1 MNKFAALLAAGM
13 LLSGCVY
20 NSKVS
25 TGAEQ
30 LQHHRFVLTSVNGQA
45 VNASDRPLELSFG
58 EKMAITGKMYVSG
71 NMCNG
76 FSGEGKVSDGELK
89 VKSLAMTR
97 MLCHDAQLNTLDAT
111 IGKMLREGAQ
121 VDLTENQLTLA
132 TADQTLPR
140 DGAAVSSRSCRPP
153 APARCSVCRSAA
165 RTCQSPNHRADEPPI
180 TSRLSWRSW
189 PDRRR
194 SSPPAFPA

>member
-111 IGKMLREGAQ
+111 IDKMLREGAHLLVETAFRLQ
-121 VDLTENQLTLA
+121 QSCFQHRYQALEQSIHALA
-132 TADQTLPR
+132 DN
-140 DGAAVSSRSCRPP
+140 
-153 APARCSVCRSAA
+153 RC
-165 RTCQSPNHRADEPPI
+165 I
-180 TSRLSWRSW
+180 L
-189 PDRRR
+189 
-194 SSPPAFPA
+194 FPQYLVLAH

>member
-97 MLCHDAQLNTLDAT
+97 MLCRCPAQYLDAA
-111 IGKMLREGAQ
+111 IDKMLREGAQ

-132 TADQTLPR
+132 TADQTL
-140 DGAAVSSRSCRPP
+140 VYKL
-153 APARCSVCRSAA
+153 
-165 RTCQSPNHRADEPPI
+165 AD
-180 TSRLSWRSW
+180 LMH
-189 PDRRR
+189 
-194 SSPPAFPA
+194 

>member
-111 IGKMLREGAQ
+111 IDKMLREGAQ
-121 VDLTENQLTLA
+121 
-132 TADQTLPR
+132 
-140 DGAAVSSRSCRPP
+140 S
-153 APARCSVCRSAA
+153 
-165 RTCQSPNHRADEPPI
+165 I
-180 TSRLSWRSW
+180 
-189 PDRRR
+189 
-194 SSPPAFPA
+194 

>member
-58 EKMAITGKMYVSG
+58 EKMAITGKM
-71 NMCNG
+71 CNG

-111 IGKMLREGAQ
+111 IDKMLREGAQ

-132 TADQTLPR
+132 TADQTL
-140 DGAAVSSRSCRPP
+140 VYKL
-153 APARCSVCRSAA
+153 
-165 RTCQSPNHRADEPPI
+165 AD
-180 TSRLSWRSW
+180 LMN
-189 PDRRR
+189 
-194 SSPPAFPA
+194 

>member
-111 IGKMLREGAQ
+111 IDKMLREGAQ

-132 TADQTLPR
+132 TFRLWPPEQAQPR
-140 DGAAVSSRSCRPP
+140 SY
-153 APARCSVCRSAA
+153 
-165 RTCQSPNHRADEPPI
+165 
-180 TSRLSWRSW
+180 
-189 PDRRR
+189 
-194 SSPPAFPA
+194 

>member
-58 EKMAITGKMYVSG
+58 EKIAITGKMYVSG

-132 TADQTLPR
+132 TADQTL
-140 DGAAVSSRSCRPP
+140 VYKL
-153 APARCSVCRSAA
+153 
-165 RTCQSPNHRADEPPI
+165 AD
-180 TSRLSWRSW
+180 LMH
-189 PDRRR
+189 
-194 SSPPAFPA
+194 

>member
-111 IGKMLREGAQ
+111 NRQ
-121 VDLTENQLTLA
+121 D
-132 TADQTLPR
+132 
-140 DGAAVSSRSCRPP
+140 
-153 APARCSVCRSAA
+153 AA
-165 RTCQSPNHRADEPPI
+165 RGCAG
-180 TSRLSWRSW
+180 RSDGK
-189 PDRRR
+189 PVDAGDRR
-194 SSPPAFPA
+194 PDAGL